1 MSLSPQMGEEPFFSF
16 YAAWGKPATYR
27 LLMSV
32 EFIKYSF
39 SLLSDNPEKGR
50 NACGEGAFHQARN
63 RPSPTVTELRKAR

>member
-1 MSLSPQMGEEPFFSF
+1 
-16 YAAWGKPATYR
+16 
-27 LLMSV
+27 MSV

-39 SLLSDNPEKGR
+39 FLLSDNPEKGR